1 MSDTSE
7 KQTEANRRNGKRGGV
22 KTEEGKA
29 VVKYNALKHGILS
42 ASVLIDKGSGM
53 EDAEEFR
60 ALQSYIVQELKPV
73 GAIEEMLADR
83 IITGYWRL
91 RRAIVAEAGAIRKNN
106 DTLPWDKFIN
116 RYKAADHNRDFLSI
130 TYTERSTSKIGVEE
144 MLHVLDE
151 LERSIKENDLLSDK
165 ELETAFKYFYHR
177 TANGYSLDYWLRFF
191 TLAARDNEADEKK
204 EAGVPLA
211 NAKKGMLGLMKDE
224 RTRLKHFLEAAEEIE
239 ELEDEHSLM
248 VRSLPN
254 KEYTDKI
261 LRYETTIERSIYRA
275 LHELQRL
282 QAARINGNAPLPL
295 SVDVDISKEG

>member
-42 ASVLIDKGSGM
+42 ESVLIDKGSGM
-53 EDAEEFR
+53 EDPDEFR
-60 ALQSYIVQELKPV
+60 ALQSYVVQELKPV

-91 RRAIVAEAGAIRKNN
+91 RRAIIAEVGSIRKNT
-106 DTLPWDKFIN
+106 DTLPWQRFIR
-116 RYKAADHNRDFLSI
+116 RYKEADNNRDFLSI
-130 TYTERSTSKIGVEE
+130 TYTERTTSKIGVEE
-144 MLHVLDE
+144 MLKVLDE
-151 LERSIKENDLLSDK
+151 LELSVKESDLLTDK
-165 ELETAFKYFYHR
+165 ELEQATEYFHHR
-177 TANGYSLDYWLRFF
+177 TVDGYSLDYWLRFF
-191 TLAARDNEADEKK
+191 TLASRDNPKDQKGEPAIPK
-204 EAGVPLA
+204 P
-211 NAKKGMLGLMKDE
+211 NAKKGMLGVIKHE
-224 RTRLKHFLEAAEEIE
+224 RARLTLLLEGAEEVE
-239 ELEDEHSLM
+239 KLEDEHSMM

-282 QAARINGNAPLPL
+282 QAARINGNAPLPI
-295 SVDVDISKEG
+295 SVDVDVSKEG